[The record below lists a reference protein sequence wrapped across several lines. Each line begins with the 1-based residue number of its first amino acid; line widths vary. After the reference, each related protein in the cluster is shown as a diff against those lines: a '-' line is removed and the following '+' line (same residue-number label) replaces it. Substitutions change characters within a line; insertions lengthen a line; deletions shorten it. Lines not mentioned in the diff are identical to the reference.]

1 VVKSPH
7 SRIEEGYAIRNIRKL
22 GGFCTSLYR
31 DSIGFFCT
39 CYSRTGK
46 KLANRS
52 GYKIAL
58 AAMPLGIGAYL
69 ASLGVEDPAISELL
83 SATGYGSMG
92 AGSVSFADE
101 YLNGRG
107 RVKEKKQ
114 MEKEMRN
121 LEEELEG
128 SRKQE
133 EENEKLLKQLLKE
146 EKKQTQI
153 LKEELVAG

>member
-1 VVKSPH
+1 MTKSPH
-7 SRIEEGYAIRNIRKL
+7 SRIEEGHTIRNIRKL
-22 GGFCTSLYR
+22 GGFCSSLYR
-31 DSIGFFCT
+31 DSIGFLGT
-39 CYSRTGK
+39 CYARTGK

-58 AAMPLGIGAYL
+58 AAMPLGVGAYL
-69 ASLGVEDPAISELL
+69 ASLGVEDPTISELL
-83 SATGYGSMG
+83 SGTGYGSMG
-92 AGSVSFADE
+92 AGAVSFADE
-101 YLNGRG
+101 YLNGRQ
-107 RVKEKKQ
+107 RIKEREQ
-114 MEKEMRN
+114 MEK
-121 LEEELEG
+121 ELEG